1 MPSSEVGGYD
11 KAREKYREERS
22 NSSKG
27 GLGGFT
33 SFKDMFDGGG
43 PGKSGPSFQ
52 PTAANRPQSKPS
64 VLKTGTG
71 ENIRYLDTTTG
82 QSYAAPKFGSFS
94 FQGLTSSDPAN
105 VLRNRYGA
113 ERMNATSELN
123 SLFER
128 MRERRERRDRRDRS
142 GIASLPTKQPPPP
155 TPQELAQIG
164 ASNAPLSPV
173 LLDSPIYGM
182 PDQNMLDQ
190 NTLDPN
196 MLGYGSAFS
205 NLSTVP
211 QFSLMDLY
219 DLFGSPT
226 NFGR

>member
-1 MPSSEVGGYD
+1 MPSAEVGGYD

-27 GLGGFT
+27 GLGGFRN
-33 SFKDMFDGGG
+33 FWDMIDGGG
-43 PGKSGPSFQ
+43 PGKSRPSPE
-52 PTAANRPQSKPS
+52 PTAANRSQPKPS
-64 VLKTGTG
+64 VLRTGTG

-113 ERMNATSELN
+113 ERANATPDIN
-123 SLFER
+123 SLMER
-128 MRERRERRDRRDRS
+128 MRERRRRRSDSS
-142 GIASLPTKQPPPP
+142 GIASLPTEQPPPP

-190 NTLDPN
+190 N

-219 DLFGSPT
+219 DLFGPST

>member
-1 MPSSEVGGYD
+1 MPSAEVGGYD

-33 SFKDMFDGGG
+33 SLKDMFDGGG

-52 PTAANRPQSKPS
+52 PTAANRPKAKPN
-64 VLKTGTG
+64 VLRTG
-71 ENIRYLDTTTG
+71 EGKDTRYLDTQTG
-82 QSYAAPKFGSFS
+82 QSYAAPEYGSFS
-94 FQGLTSSDPAN
+94 FRGLTSPDPAN

-113 ERMNATSELN
+113 ERANATPDIN

-173 LLDSPIYGM
+173 LVDSPIYGM
-182 PDQNMLDQ
+182 PYQ

>member
-1 MPSSEVGGYD
+1 MPSAKAGGYD
-11 KAREKYREERS
+11 KAREKHRKDRDGGS
-22 NSSKG
+22 GSGKG
-27 GLGGFT
+27 GFGGFT
-33 SFKDMFDGGG
+33 SFGDMFDGGG
-43 PGKSGPSFQ
+43 PGKSRPSPE

-113 ERMNATSELN
+113 ERMNATPEIN
-123 SLFER
+123 SLLER
-128 MRERRERRDRRDRS
+128 MRERRERRERRLDSS
-142 GIASLPTKQPPPP
+142 GIASLPDKKPPP
-155 TPQELAQIG
+155 TSQELAQIG
-164 ASNAPLSPV
+164 APTTPLAPV
-173 LLDSPIYGM
+173 FVDSPIYGM
-182 PDQNMLDQ
+182 PDQNM
-190 NTLDPN
+190 P
-196 MLGYGSAFS
+196 GYGSAFS
-205 NLSTVP
+205 SLSTVP

-219 DLFGSPT
+219 DLFGPPT